1 MFHRLLALVLV
12 TFVTSFRNRHGIWS
26 PIRIPLSGVA
36 DDMNWDPTSAPKLD
50 FNEDY
55 YTVVEV
61 DPEATQ
67 QELKRAYYKTVFRF
81 HPDK

>member
-1 MFHRLLALVLV
+1 MLSLLVLVLV
-12 TFVTSFRNRHGIWS
+12 TLVTSFRCRRGAWC
-26 PIRIPLSGVA
+26 PPRVPRLARA

-55 YTVVEV
+55 YSVVEV

-67 QELKRAYYKTVFRF
+67 QELKRAYYKTVFRY